1 MKIAVIN
8 DLSGMG
14 RCSLVASISVLSVL
28 GQQVFPVPTAILSNH
43 HLPSCR

>member
-14 RCSLVASISVLSVL
+14 RCSLTVSLPVLSVL
-28 GQQVFPVPTAILSNH
+28 GHTAYPVPTAILDRKSVV
-43 HLPSCR
+43 